1 MKKYYIK
8 LTEHERSQ
16 IIHSLIDKN
25 NAFMA
30 KSRYTDAVGEVI
42 LKLMKAKKKA
52 SELTE
57 DEVKDGE
64 KQVQD
69 LTDKYVAEIDKMV
82 TAKDQEI
89 MSI

>member
-52 SELTE
+52 FIKRRCFTHME
-57 DEVKDGE
+57 DRATLRSDPSA
-64 KQVQD
+64 
-69 LTDKYVAEIDKMV
+69 L
-82 TAKDQEI
+82 
-89 MSI
+89 

>member
-16 IIHSLIDKN
+16 NIHSLIDKN

-52 SELTE
+52 FI
-57 DEVKDGE
+57 K
-64 KQVQD
+64 
-69 LTDKYVAEIDKMV
+69 
-82 TAKDQEI
+82 
-89 MSI
+89 

>member
-1 MKKYYIK
+1 MKKCYIK
-8 LTEHERSQ
+8 LTVQERSQ

-52 SELTE
+52 FI
-57 DEVKDGE
+57 K
-64 KQVQD
+64 
-69 LTDKYVAEIDKMV
+69 
-82 TAKDQEI
+82 
-89 MSI
+89 

>member
-1 MKKYYIK
+1 MKKCYIK
-8 LTEHERSQ
+8 LTEQERSP

-42 LKLMKAKKKA
+42 LRLMKAKKKA

>member
-1 MKKYYIK
+1 MQSSTTSEKRTVLPKKYRWKIWILNRYIK

-52 SELTE
+52 FI
-57 DEVKDGE
+57 K
-64 KQVQD
+64 
-69 LTDKYVAEIDKMV
+69 
-82 TAKDQEI
+82 
-89 MSI
+89 